1 MGARKLLALLDII
14 QTPAGPGFFTFCD
27 PLIFPE
33 ILAMKLYARDSHL
46 DLSFPHVMGILNVT
60 PDSFSDGGAHNTLV
74 DALTHTNAMVNAGAT
89 IIDVGGES
97 TRPGADDVSV
107 EEELARVIPVVEAIA
122 QRFEVWIS
130 VDTSKPDVIRES
142 ARVGAH
148 IINDIRSLSE
158 PGALAAA
165 AETGLPVCLMHM
177 QGEPRTMQQAPEY
190 QDIVSEVDA
199 YFAAQI
205 ARCEAAG
212 VKKENL
218 LLDPGFGFGKNL
230 SHNYE
235 LLAHLSHFHHYGMP
249 LLVGMSRKSMIGQ
262 LLNVGPAQRLT
273 GSLSCAVIAAMQGA
287 QIIRA
292 HDVKE
297 TVEAMRV
304 VEATRRAKG

>member
-1 MGARKLLALLDII
+1 
-14 QTPAGPGFFTFCD
+14 
-27 PLIFPE
+27 
-33 ILAMKLYARDSHL
+33 MKLFARDSHL

-60 PDSFSDGGAHNTLV
+60 PDSFSDGGKHNALV
-74 DALTHTNAMVNAGAT
+74 DALTHTNEMVNAGAT

-97 TRPGADDVSV
+97 TRPGADEVSV
-107 EEELARVIPVVEAIA
+107 EEELERVIPVVVAIA

-130 VDTSKPDVIRES
+130 VDTSKAEVIREAAS
-142 ARVGAH
+142 VGAH
-148 IINDIRSLSE
+148 IINDVRSLSE

-165 AETGLPVCLMHM
+165 AATGLPVCLMHM
-177 QGEPRTMQQAPEY
+177 KGDPRTMQQAPAY

-199 YFAAQI
+199 YFVEQL

-212 VKKENL
+212 IKKENL

-235 LLAHLSHFHHYGMP
+235 LLARLSEFHHFGLP

-262 LLNVGPAQRLT
+262 LLNVGPGQRLT
-273 GSLSCAVIAAMQGA
+273 GSLACAVIAAMQGA
-287 QIIRA
+287 HIIRV

-304 VEATRRAKG
+304 VEATQRAKG

>member
-1 MGARKLLALLDII
+1 MRYKEYI
-14 QTPAGPGFFTFCD
+14 T
-27 PLIFPE
+27 
-33 ILAMKLYARDSHL
+33 MKLFARDSHL

-60 PDSFSDGGAHNTLV
+60 PDSFSDGGKHNALV
-74 DALTHTNAMVNAGAT
+74 DALTHTNEMVNAGAT

-97 TRPGADDVSV
+97 TRPGADEVSV
-107 EEELARVIPVVEAIA
+107 EEELERVIPVVAAIA

-130 VDTSKPDVIRES
+130 VDTSKAEVIREAAS
-142 ARVGAH
+142 VGAH
-148 IINDIRSLSE
+148 IINDVRSLSE

-165 AETGLPVCLMHM
+165 AATGLPVCLMHM
-177 QGEPRTMQQAPEY
+177 KGEPRTMQQAPAY
-190 QDIVSEVDA
+190 QDIFSEVDA
-199 YFAAQI
+199 YFVEQL

-212 VKKENL
+212 IKKENL

-235 LLAHLSHFHHYGMP
+235 LLARLGEFHHFGLP

-262 LLNVGPAQRLT
+262 LLNVGPGQRLT
-273 GSLSCAVIAAMQGA
+273 GSLACAVIAAMQGA
-287 QIIRA
+287 HIIRV

-304 VEATRRAKG
+304 VEATQRAKG

>member
-1 MGARKLLALLDII
+1 
-14 QTPAGPGFFTFCD
+14 
-27 PLIFPE
+27 
-33 ILAMKLYARDSHL
+33 MKLFARDSHL

-60 PDSFSDGGAHNTLV
+60 PDSFSDGGKHNALV
-74 DALTHTNAMVNAGAT
+74 DALTHTNEMVNAGAT

-97 TRPGADDVSV
+97 TRPGADEVSV
-107 EEELARVIPVVEAIA
+107 EEELERVIPVIDAIA

-130 VDTSKPDVIRES
+130 VDTSKAEVIREA

-148 IINDIRSLSE
+148 IINDVRSLSE
-158 PGALAAA
+158 PGALEAAA
-165 AETGLPVCLMHM
+165 ATGLPVCLMHM
-177 QGEPRTMQQAPEY
+177 QGEPRTMQQAPVYEN
-190 QDIVSEVDA
+190 ILSEVDT
-199 YFAAQI
+199 YFAQQI

-212 VKKENL
+212 MKKEQL
-218 LLDPGFGFGKNL
+218 ILDPGFGFGKNL

-235 LLAHLSHFHHYGMP
+235 LLAHLSDFHHFGLP

-262 LLNVGPAQRLT
+262 LLNVGPSQRLT

-297 TVEAMRV
+297 TAEAMRV
-304 VEATRRAKG
+304 VEATRRAKGTS

>member
-1 MGARKLLALLDII
+1 
-14 QTPAGPGFFTFCD
+14 
-27 PLIFPE
+27 
-33 ILAMKLYARDSHL
+33 MKLFARDSHL

-60 PDSFSDGGAHNTLV
+60 PDSFSDGGKHNALV
-74 DALTHTNAMVNAGAT
+74 DALTHTNEMVNAGAT

-97 TRPGADDVSV
+97 TRPGADEVSV
-107 EEELARVIPVVEAIA
+107 EEELERVIPVVEAIA

-130 VDTSKPDVIRES
+130 VDTSKADVIIEA

-148 IINDIRSLSE
+148 IINDVRSLSE

-165 AETGLPVCLMHM
+165 AATGLPVCLMHM
-177 QGEPRTMQQAPEY
+177 QGEPRTMQQAPAY

-199 YFAAQI
+199 YFVEQL

-212 VKKENL
+212 IKKENL

-235 LLAHLSHFHHYGMP
+235 LLARLSEFHHFGLP

-262 LLNVGPAQRLT
+262 LLNVGPGQRLT
-273 GSLSCAVIAAMQGA
+273 GSLACAVIAAMQGA
-287 QIIRA
+287 RIIRV

-304 VEATRRAKG
+304 VEATQRAKG

>member
-1 MGARKLLALLDII
+1 
-14 QTPAGPGFFTFCD
+14 
-27 PLIFPE
+27 
-33 ILAMKLYARDSHL
+33 MKLFARDSHL

-60 PDSFSDGGAHNTLV
+60 PDSFSDGGKHNALV
-74 DALTHTNAMVNAGAT
+74 DALTHTNEMVNAGAT

-97 TRPGADDVSV
+97 TRPGADEVSV
-107 EEELARVIPVVEAIA
+107 EEELERVIPVIDAIA

-130 VDTSKPDVIRES
+130 VDTSKAEVIREA

-148 IINDIRSLSE
+148 IINDVRSLSE
-158 PGALAAA
+158 PGALEAAA
-165 AETGLPVCLMHM
+165 ATGLPICLMHM
-177 QGEPRTMQQAPEY
+177 QGEPRTMQQAPVY
-190 QDIVSEVDA
+190 QNILSEVDT
-199 YFAAQI
+199 YFAQQI

-212 VKKENL
+212 IKKERL
-218 LLDPGFGFGKNL
+218 ILDPGFGFGKNL

-235 LLAHLSHFHHYGMP
+235 LLAHLGDFYHFGLP

-262 LLNVGPAQRLT
+262 LLNVGPSQRLT

-297 TVEAMRV
+297 TAEAMRV
-304 VEATRRAKG
+304 VEATRRAKGAS

>member
-1 MGARKLLALLDII
+1 
-14 QTPAGPGFFTFCD
+14 
-27 PLIFPE
+27 
-33 ILAMKLYARDSHL
+33 MKLFARDSHL

-60 PDSFSDGGAHNTLV
+60 PDSFSDGGKHNALV
-74 DALTHTNAMVNAGAT
+74 DALTHTNEMVNAGAT

-97 TRPGADDVSV
+97 TRPGADEVSV
-107 EEELARVIPVVEAIA
+107 EEELERVIPVIDAIA

-130 VDTSKPDVIRES
+130 VDTSKADVIREA

-148 IINDIRSLSE
+148 IINDVRSLSE
-158 PGALAAA
+158 PGALEAAA
-165 AETGLPVCLMHM
+165 ATALPVCLMHM
-177 QGEPRTMQQAPEY
+177 QGEPRTMQQAPVYEN
-190 QDIVSEVDA
+190 ILSEVDT
-199 YFAAQI
+199 YFAQQI

-212 VKKENL
+212 IKKERL
-218 LLDPGFGFGKNL
+218 ILDPGFGFGKNL

-235 LLAHLSHFHHYGMP
+235 LLAHLGDFHHFGLP

-262 LLNVGPAQRLT
+262 LLNVGPSQRLT

-297 TVEAMRV
+297 TAEAMRV
-304 VEATRRAKG
+304 VEATRRAKGAS

>member
-1 MGARKLLALLDII
+1 
-14 QTPAGPGFFTFCD
+14 
-27 PLIFPE
+27 
-33 ILAMKLYARDSHL
+33 MKLFAGDSHL

-60 PDSFSDGGAHNTLV
+60 PDSFSDGGKHNALV
-74 DALTHTNAMVNAGAT
+74 DALTHTNEMVNAGAT

-97 TRPGADDVSV
+97 TRPGADEVSV
-107 EEELARVIPVVEAIA
+107 EQELERVIPVVEAIA

-130 VDTSKPDVIRES
+130 VDTSKAEVIRES

-148 IINDIRSLSE
+148 IINDVRSLSE
-158 PGALAAA
+158 PGALEAAA
-165 AETGLPVCLMHM
+165 ATDLPVCLMHM
-177 QGEPRTMQQAPEY
+177 QGEPRTMQQAPHYEN
-190 QDIVSEVDA
+190 ILSEVDT
-199 YFAAQI
+199 YFAQQI

-212 VKKENL
+212 IKKERL
-218 LLDPGFGFGKNL
+218 ILDPGFGFGKNL

-235 LLAHLSHFHHYGMP
+235 LLAHLSDFHHFGLP

-262 LLNVGPAQRLT
+262 LLNVGPSQRLT

-297 TVEAMRV
+297 TAEAMRV
-304 VEATRRAKG
+304 VEATRRAKGAS